1 MIIKENLVLR
11 NKIKTELAKQS
22 INLHYR
28 QKMQLKALTKYDK
41 EFRWEFN
48 NPKGLIVVSSYEKP
62 FVIYV
67 KDKGSQGEGEINQ
80 E

>member
-28 QKMQLKALTKYDK
+28 QKMQLKALTKYDQ

-48 NPKGLIVVSSYEKP
+48 TPKGLIVISSYEKP

>member
-1 MIIKENLVLR
+1 MIIKENLILR
-11 NKIKTELAKQS
+11 NKIKKELLRQN

-28 QKMQLKALTKYDK
+28 QKMQLKALTKYNK

-48 NPKGLIVVSSYEKP
+48 SSKGLIVISSYENP

-67 KDKGSQGEGEINQ
+67 KDQRSQGEGEANS
-80 E
+80 